1 MEQKSKGKR
10 NFYVLYALPSTKDL
24 ALNTIRMQT
33 KKMLRENYLL
43 KRFLSQAAL
52 LLLLT
57 ATLVSCASDTIQRS
71 LEADKIA
78 FGKINR
84 INVICDQD
92 IWDSRIGDSLQYY
105 YSAAYP
111 ILPQPEPIFDLR
123 HLTMEDLRKDPL
135 RKELRTYLVIGDLS
149 NENSESS
156 ALIRQDV
163 GQEKIR
169 SAISENGYGNSVAK
183 NKWAKG
189 QMIVYL
195 YADSEEK
202 LVDNILNSY
211 SAVAKRLNQADEQ
224 IIEATAFFNGENVS
238 LASEVR
244 SLMDVQL
251 RIPEEF
257 QAAIKEPNLVWLR
270 RETTEASSN
279 ILLRR
284 VPYTDEE
291 QLTREGIKA
300 IRNEIG
306 KEYISSTI
314 PGTYM
319 RINDVDLPLIVET
332 TRINGDYA
340 LEARGIW
347 DIVNDFMGGAFVSYL
362 IYDPG
367 KTELLFMDA
376 FVHAPGKEKRD
387 LMQQMDY
394 ILKTAR
400 Y

>member
-1 MEQKSKGKR
+1 
-10 NFYVLYALPSTKDL
+10 
-24 ALNTIRMQT
+24 
-33 KKMLRENYLL
+33 MLRENSFPQSLL
-43 KRFLSQAAL
+43 QYVLVL
-52 LLLLT
+52 LLFGGLS
-57 ATLVSCASDTIQRS
+57 ACAPDAVQRS
-71 LEADKIA
+71 LEPAKIA
-78 FGKINR
+78 FGKVNR
-84 INVICDQD
+84 INVICDKD
-92 IWDSRIGDSLQYY
+92 IWESRIGDSLEFYY
-105 YSAAYP
+105 GAAYP

-123 HLTMEDLRKDPL
+123 HMTMEDLRKDPL

-149 NENSESS
+149 DESSETS

-163 GQEKIR
+163 GQEKIG
-169 SAISENGYGNSVAK
+169 AALSENGYGNSVAK
-183 NKWAKG
+183 NRWAKG

-211 SAVAKRLNQADEQ
+211 SAVAKRLHQADEK
-224 IIEATAFFNGENVS
+224 IIEATTFFNGENVS
-238 LASEVR
+238 LAGEVR
-244 SLMDVQL
+244 TLMDVQM

-257 QAAIKEPNLVWLR
+257 QAAIKEPDLVWLR
-270 RETTEASSN
+270 RETSEASSN
-279 ILLRR
+279 ILLSR
-284 VPYTDEE
+284 VPYTDEA
-291 QLTREGIKA
+291 QLTPEGIKA

-306 KEYISSTI
+306 KEYISSTL
-314 PGTYM
+314 PDTYM
-319 RINDVDLPLIVET
+319 RINDVDLPLVVET

-362 IYDPG
+362 VYDPG
-367 KTELLFMDA
+367 KAELLFMDA